1 MSELLR
7 ELEEDIRNEKYERL
21 WHSLGKLMIAAS
33 IGVVLVTI
41 AVVVWQDRKQAY
53 ATNQTSQFIKGLD
66 RFNVEDYKGAIVV
79 FSALAEDEHSS
90 YFGMAM
96 LRKAQAQILSGD
108 KNGAMKTY
116 QALVDQGGGEEN
128 RVFIELARIIV
139 ADTPAKLIDVDSD
152 SPLYHTQSEW
162 KAWQLY
168 GQGKKKEAVEVFAA
182 LRDDERAPSTLRD
195 RATQVIQHISP
206 DMAAPRPN
214 PVKE

>member
-7 ELEEDIRNEKYERL
+7 ELQEDIRNEKLERL
-21 WHSLGKLMIAAS
+21 WHSFGKLMIAAS
-33 IGVVLVTI
+33 IAVVLVTI
-41 AVVVWQDRKQAY
+41 AVVIWQDRKQAY
-53 ATNQTSQFIKGLD
+53 VTSQTSQFIKGLD
-66 RFNVEDYKGAIVV
+66 RFNVEDYKGAIAV
-79 FSALAEDEHSS
+79 FSGLAEDEHSS

-108 KNGAMKTY
+108 KPGAMKTY
-116 QALVDQGGGEEN
+116 EALADQGGGEEN

-152 SPLYHTQSEW
+152 SPLFHTESEW

-168 GQGKKKEAVEVFAA
+168 GQGKKQEAMEIFAA

-195 RATQVIQHISP
+195 RAGQVIQHIATKSA
-206 DMAAPRPN
+206 MRVTGN
-214 PVKE
+214 E